1 MHRQVPCVLT
11 MYALVFF
18 PLDVSIG
25 FNQTSFE
32 FEESARLAILTLVVS
47 GILGR
52 AITLEVLTSDGTAT
66 GKSACRKLKL
76 YQSTHPYPFHCFYA
90 PLAVAGEDYTALS
103 VDITISAGET
113 VYQVDVPLIDDEAVE
128 GEENFSVFL
137 STTDTALLIS
147 TEIAAVTVKD
157 DDRKAVCYPQCTPTV
172 AAYVVCIHGV

>member
-1 MHRQVPCVLT
+1 MHRQVPYVLK
-11 MYALVFF
+11 MVFF

-76 YQSTHPYPFHCFYA
+76 YQSTHPYSFHCFYA
-90 PLAVAGEDYTALS
+90 PLSVAGEDYTALS

-113 VYQVDVPLIDDEAVE
+113 VYQVEVPLIDDEAVE

-147 TEIAAVTVKD
+147 TETATVAVKD
-157 DDRKAVCYPQCTPTV
+157 DDRKAVCYPQCTPTA